1 MALALTED
9 QKEAIWFVL
18 RRNFG
23 PDAQVWVFGSRA
35 RGDDQ
40 GDIDLY
46 VEVPDETDDILINKA
61 RSREQ
66 LEILLY
72 RKVDIIVRRVN
83 SEKTAF
89 DRKAKRLGVPLAA

>member
-23 PDAQVWVFGSRA
+23 PDVQVWVFGSRA

-46 VEVPDETDDILINKA
+46 VEVPDEADDVLIGKE

-72 RKVDIIVRRVN
+72 RKVDLVVRRVS

>member
-1 MALALTED
+1 MALALSED
-9 QKEAIWFVL
+9 QKDAIWFVL

-23 PDAQVWVFGSRA
+23 PDVRVWVFGSRA

-46 VEVPDETDDILINKA
+46 IEVPDDVEEILIPKA

-66 LEILLY
+66 LEVLVD
-72 RKVDIIVRRVN
+72 RKVDLIVRRVN
-83 SEKTAF
+83 GEKTAF
-89 DRKAKRLGVPLAA
+89 DRKAKRLGVLLAA